1 MKTRIF
7 ALLLAVICVLTLAS
21 CKKDTAASLYADA
34 TKAMEEAN
42 GYEANVSLKMTM
54 EMAGETQNM
63 DMDMSMKANGDSV
76 YVSMDLDGIGSTTV
90 TYVDGTMYMLAGDE
104 KTKATVSLEDFKKD
118 YGSMM
123 TTTELPELS
132 EEALK
137 DVELVEDGDNRS
149 FTVTLDAATM
159 QTYVNELM
167 GGVMG
172 SSEDTDMP
180 DFDIKSIVLTPTF
193 DKDGNMI
200 KANLKMEV
208 SYEMDMI
215 GEMKI
220 TMDMTMDF
228 VNPGKAPTITA
239 PADADAYVESDLF

>member
-1 MKTRIF
+1 MKTRII
-7 ALLLAVICVLTLAS
+7 ALLLAVICVFALAS

-34 TKAMEEAN
+34 TKAIEEAN
-42 GYEANVSLKMTM
+42 GYEANVSIKMTM
-54 EMAGETQNM
+54 EFGGETQNM

-76 YVSMDLDGIGSTTV
+76 YVSMDLDAIGSTTI

-172 SSEDTDMP
+172 TGEGEDAVN
-180 DFDIKSIVLTPTF
+180 FDIKSIVLTPTF

-200 KANLKMEV
+200 KANLKMDI
-208 SYEMDMI
+208 SYEMDVL

-220 TMDMTMDF
+220 SMDMTMDF